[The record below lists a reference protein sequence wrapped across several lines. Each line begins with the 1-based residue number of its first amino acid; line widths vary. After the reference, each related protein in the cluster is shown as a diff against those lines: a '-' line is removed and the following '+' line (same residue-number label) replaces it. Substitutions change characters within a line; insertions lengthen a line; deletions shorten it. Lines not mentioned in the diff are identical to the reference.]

1 MVQFNYASFRRY
13 PEFQQAYYF
22 CQTPRALLSMAQN
35 CFGQWTVKQLKRH
48 RVEMHNATA
57 WLPQY
62 ASRQQPH
69 SHTRDLK
76 MASKSLSIMLE
87 KNK

>member
-22 CQTPRALLSMAQN
+22 CQILRAPLSMAQN

-62 ASRQQPH
+62 ASRQQRH
-69 SHTRDLK
+69 SLTRDLK